1 MSYSKSEFAK
11 ELGVS
16 PQEVAKRA
24 KAAGFDSTEDYYN
37 SLGGPAWRITEAI
50 KNELVALDR
59 QLHSLGPLSLSDEE
73 IETFLNKAI
82 QEVQPYYDRK
92 SEEINTQLAE
102 GKIRTAEDQ
111 LFYIQNVEQEI
122 GELFQHYDLSTAQTE
137 EEFANRLGALTSR
150 TEDEIESKTYDWKQR
165 IEDVKFNQIQQGIFS
180 SGIGGEKRQELAERK
195 ETEVGNIQQRSQ
207 EQQTE
212 LDTARK
218 YDIENIRLARE
229 SAQQRR
235 IQQIGTPEETER
247 LKQDAMSLTGG
258 PIGPQADLAR
268 QRAER
273 GIAPIY
279 NTQALT
285 DLEEERRGRV
295 LSRHQELQDTEKAI
309 RDETFNKQREQIL
322 AERAKKQ
329 SQLKNYGIY
338 A

>member
-1 MSYSKSEFAK
+1 MAYSKGKFAE
-11 ELGVS
+11 ELGIS
-16 PQEVAKRA
+16 RDELEKRA
-24 KAAGFDSTEDYYN
+24 KKAGFDTTEDYYN
-37 SLGGPAWRITEAI
+37 SIGGPAWKIVDAI
-50 KNELVALDR
+50 KKEVVALDR

-92 SEEINTQLAE
+92 TEEINAQLSE
-102 GKIRTAEDQ
+102 GKLRTAEDQ
-111 LFYIQNVEQEI
+111 LLYIQNVEQEI
-122 GELFQHYDLSTAQTE
+122 GEVLQQYDLSTAQTE
-137 EEFANRLGALTSR
+137 EEFANRLGALTSQ

-165 IEDVKFNQIQQGIFS
+165 IEDVKFNQIQKGIFA

-195 ETEVGNIQQRSQ
+195 ETEVGNIAQRA
-207 EQQTE
+207 EERQTE
-212 LDTARK
+212 LETGKK
-218 YDIENIRLARE
+218 YDLENIRLARE

-247 LKQDAMSLTGG
+247 MKQDAMSLTGG
-258 PIGPQADLAR
+258 PIGPQADIAT

-279 NTQALT
+279 NKQALT
-285 DLEEERRGRV
+285 DLEEERRNSV
-295 LSRHQELQDTEKAI
+295 LSRQQELQNTELDI
-309 RDETFNKQREQIL
+309 RNQEYNKQREQIL
-322 AERAKKQ
+322 AERAKKA